1 MWSQRLSLLIYLP
14 VCVETGVA
22 TTSLCFQIR
31 QRLRDNTHGY
41 VGQTAASLGAIK
53 ALCTRVRRFACERSR
68 TCMYPTRLQGDWWN
82 IFFLKMMKYFIII
95 IISTEF
101 VWFKNNNYSL
111 LLNWLFVAFLWL
123 FGSRFWLISVRKSL
137 VVLPCGRQNFS

>member
-1 MWSQRLSLLIYLP
+1 VNGLEH
-14 VCVETGVA
+14 VCTLHVCRA
-22 TTSLCFQIR
+22 TDEIF
-31 QRLRDNTHGY
+31 
-41 VGQTAASLGAIK
+41 
-53 ALCTRVRRFACERSR
+53 
-68 TCMYPTRLQGDWWN
+68 
-82 IFFLKMMKYFIII
+82 FFLKMMKYFII

-123 FGSRFWLISVRKSL
+123 FGLRFWLISVRKSL

>member
-1 MWSQRLSLLIYLP
+1 
-14 VCVETGVA
+14 
-22 TTSLCFQIR
+22 
-31 QRLRDNTHGY
+31 
-41 VGQTAASLGAIK
+41 
-53 ALCTRVRRFACERSR
+53 
-68 TCMYPTRLQGDWWN
+68 
-82 IFFLKMMKYFIII
+82 MMKYFII

-123 FGSRFWLISVRKSL
+123 FGLRFWLISVRKSL